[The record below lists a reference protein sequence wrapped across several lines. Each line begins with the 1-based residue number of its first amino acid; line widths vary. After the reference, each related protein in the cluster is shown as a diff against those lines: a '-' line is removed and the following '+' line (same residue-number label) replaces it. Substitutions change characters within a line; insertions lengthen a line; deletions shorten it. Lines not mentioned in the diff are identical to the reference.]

1 MNDVTKQTVTNDIQK
16 AGETHK
22 AKTESVSKKLVEYE
36 RTVDFYLQFNNE
48 RGLKQAARL
57 LMKQEE
63 GLKYTA
69 ALRRVKARLAELS
82 EGTNE

>member
-1 MNDVTKQTVTNDIQK
+1 MTDVTKQTVTNDIQK

-22 AKTESVSKKLVEYE
+22 AKVESIPKKLVEPE

-57 LMKQEE
+57 LMKQED
-63 GLKYTA
+63 GLKNTE
-69 ALRRVKARLAELS
+69 ALRRVKARRAEIS
-82 EGTNE
+82 EGNNE